1 MRQVC
6 SVRSVQKGFTLIEL
20 MIVVAIIGILAA
32 VALPAYQNYA
42 LRARVT
48 EGLGLAEGAKTGIAS
63 EGVVSAADLARVTDT
78 WNAQSAVTGANS
90 KYVNSICMS
99 GPCATAATAAPSGII
114 TITYNAGAVGTA
126 AAANTIT
133 LSPYIRTAG
142 AGTSVTLAAAQVA
155 GTTGS
160 IDWACASN
168 TNVTATSGNMAGVTA
183 GTMLAKY
190 VPAAC
195 R

>member
-1 MRQVC
+1 MK
-6 SVRSVQKGFTLIEL
+6 RSMQKGFTLIEL

-32 VALPAYQNYA
+32 VALPAYQDYTI
-42 LRARVT
+42 RARVT
-48 EGLGLAEGAKTGIAS
+48 EGLGLVESAKTAIAS

-78 WNAQSAVTGANS
+78 WNAQAGGAGTGTGANS

-99 GPCATAATAAPSGII
+99 GLCTAAAGAAPSGVL
-114 TITYNAGAVGTA
+114 TITYNALAVGVGA
-126 AAANTIT
+126 GANTIT
-133 LSPYIRTAG
+133 ISPYIRTAA
-142 AGTSVTLAAAQVA
+142 AGTSVTLAAAQLA